1 MLRVAGGDNVFADIQ
16 REAVEASTELILSR
30 RPDVI
35 LEIRT
40 SRQPGDAGHARRQK
54 WPSGARWRQSRR
66 SETIAS
72 SS

>member
-1 MLRVAGGDNVFADIQ
+1 M
-16 REAVEASTELILSR
+16 EASTELILGR

-40 SRQPGDAGHARRQK
+40 QDNPVTPATLADQK
-54 WPSGARWRQSRR
+54 WPSGARWRRSRR